1 MDVEYKSATIE
12 NTGSDDDYPGTFS
25 VVLSTGTKDR
35 DGEEVKREEWQEPL
49 PDHIT
54 FDIDHGMSV
63 EKTVGSGK
71 PYFDDQGR
79 LLVNGTYSSLQK
91 AQDVRTL
98 VKEGHI
104 RTTSV
109 AFARHRS
116 TTKDGKSSVSRELLN
131 GAFVAVPANT
141 DAVVLASK
149 AGARNSASDQQ
160 RIQEAHDLMAGLGA
174 TCGPSDDTGA
184 AEGAV
189 GGKSAKYDA
198 EQLRTMLDKGEAI
211 ENADGEPSYPIA
223 DIEDLHNAIR
233 AVGRGA
239 GDHDKIRAYIIG
251 RAKDLGATDEIPAN
265 WTSDGSKAIASPT
278 IVVTAEGKTV
288 DAAAI
293 KALDPD
299 TLVSV
304 NVSGSIAG
312 FDINISAWCVPADE
326 LDAYADSA
334 QRALTAALQIA
345 SDGPVDDDGDAPED
359 QGAPTDTTKGSSA
372 TDDESAAVDALTLQ
386 YRALRL
392 ISALA

>member
-79 LLVNGTYSSLQK
+79 LLVDGTYSSLQK

-160 RIQEAHDLMAGLGA
+160 RIQDAHDLMAGLGA

-184 AEGAV
+184 AEGAA
-189 GGKSAKYDA
+189 GGKSAP
-198 EQLRTMLDKGEAI
+198 EPGLRIM
-211 ENADGEPSYPIA
+211 
-223 DIEDLHNAIR
+223 HN
-233 AVGRGA
+233 
-239 GDHDKIRAYIIG
+239 
-251 RAKDLGATDEIPAN
+251 
-265 WTSDGSKAIASPT
+265 
-278 IVVTAEGKTV
+278 GKTIEA
-288 DAAAI
+288 DAV

-299 TLVSV
+299 ALVSI

-312 FDINISAWCVPADE
+312 FDINISAWGVPADE

-345 SDGPVDDDGDAPED
+345 SDGPVDDDDAPDD